1 VHGRLESQETE
12 KTGSDI
18 IKINHTYDKN
28 NNTRIVRHKVNGITT
43 DTIIRTYDGLNRVKA
58 KSVSSIGIVSY
69 TYDIIVNRTDIE
81 QGLTAEMSQ
90 DPYGNITTKVYDKA
104 GRLKNVIDGDA
115 SSGTLCATYEYNP
128 NGSRR
133 SLTYENGSK
142 AEYTYWENGLLKK
155 LVNMDSLET
164 VIDEYNYE
172 YDEAQNMEN
181 KTEIINNVNKGTTT
195 YQYDELNRLKNVSEQ
210 DGARIINYTYDPAG
224 NRETEIIQM
233 GTTRIESEYEYDGQ
247 DLLLSI
253 DTVEKV
259 NGVVKETY
267 QTSYQYDDNGNMTE
281 IWKDSTLERKY
292 EYDVLNRM
300 TAVKNPDGSII
311 MESTYNGEGLRV
323 SKTVGATTTE
333 YLYEYR
339 NVVLEISNGQET
351 GRNIYGTN
359 LVNRTVDQTDTL
371 YYLYN
376 GRGDVT
382 SLIDT
387 TGTVEGTYYYDSFGN
402 ILERTGNVDNSITYA
417 GYQYDKETEIV
428 ENGEVVQTGLYYL
441 NARMYDPNIARFL
454 QQDTYTGDP
463 NDPLSLNLYTY
474 CNNEPIRHYDPT
486 GHALTQ
492 WDVDN
497 LPLEEQ
503 QQILE
508 LSERWTKAHEKWLET
523 GNDTARGM
531 YDRIKTNVRK
541 SAKAIRD
548 RYRNTQNQYVNKEGF
563 TVTVSLTD
571 GSIIDPDRLA
581 SEDDIQR
588 VREYMKTKSTDD
600 IGKSTEGTGNPDYS
614 INGMANNMQ
623 RLADLATQ
631 YKQSSGVNISVN
643 ELVLQYIRRGAR
655 YSGGNW
661 PSVAGQINAGFVT
674 FVGNNSSDLAGYF
687 NDSVVIKD
695 PLTQNEVD
703 FVHWAATLN
712 GLIYDTGWSDAGYKS
727 LIGEA
732 HIDNL
737 CGWAGDLQT
746 LVRDVITQT
755 NNSDDYS
762 VLYAR
767 ASKLMGTTDAS
778 LNSTFPMN
786 DLLADTDAFNI
797 YNKLG
802 SSSLVNAFKT
812 YYSGGNSTRYK
823 DFTGNRDKEAIRSL
837 AGTYTNDWLVWPVT
851 KWPLLNGVDVSDNQS
866 KAVRDAFTDFIWNKV
881 QGEK

>member
-1 VHGRLESQETE
+1 MRS
-12 KTGSDI
+12 
-18 IKINHTYDKN
+18 
-28 NNTRIVRHKVNGITT
+28 
-43 DTIIRTYDGLNRVKA
+43 
-58 KSVSSIGIVSY
+58 
-69 TYDIIVNRTDIE
+69 
-81 QGLTAEMSQ
+81 
-90 DPYGNITTKVYDKA
+90 GNAPIYST
-104 GRLKNVIDGDA
+104 
-115 SSGTLCATYEYNP
+115 
-128 NGSRR
+128 
-133 SLTYENGSK
+133 
-142 AEYTYWENGLLKK
+142 
-155 LVNMDSLET
+155 
-164 VIDEYNYE
+164 
-172 YDEAQNMEN
+172 
-181 KTEIINNVNKGTTT
+181 
-195 YQYDELNRLKNVSEQ
+195 ELNRLKNVSEQ

-224 NRETEIIQM
+224 NRETETIQM
-233 GTTRIESEYEYDGQ
+233 GTTKIESTYEYDGQ
-247 DLLLSI
+247 DLLKSI

-259 NGVVKETY
+259 NEVVQDTY
-267 QTSYQYDDNGNMTE
+267 NTSYDYDDNGNMTE

-339 NVVLEISNGQET
+339 NVVLETSNGQET

-454 QQDTYTGDP
+454 QEDTYRGDIL
-463 NDPLSLNLYTY
+463 DPLSLNLYAY
-474 CNNEPIRHYDPT
+474 CHNEPIMYSDPL
-486 GHALTQ
+486 GHKPAWIREIAEEHGFDVG
-492 WDVDN
+492 WDGKNKEAIITKGDEEYRFSGFLHDGKMYVDDQHFLHEIGVRRVTDSTAASYLKDKTDLIN
-497 LPLEEQ
+497 LDS
-503 QQILE
+503 I
-508 LSERWTKAHEKWLET
+508 KHI
-523 GNDTARGM
+523 TAR
-531 YDRIKTNVRK
+531 
-541 SAKAIRD
+541 
-548 RYRNTQNQYVNKEGF
+548 
-563 TVTVSLTD
+563 
-571 GSIIDPDRLA
+571 
-581 SEDDIQR
+581 
-588 VREYMKTKSTDD
+588 KSTDS
-600 IGKSTEGTGNPDYS
+600 IGKISQTSPWGYAGAPPSEGASQGTGNPDYS